1 MTQHNGK
8 NDAAEALETINKRT
22 GRNMPQAVATGAI
35 LIIVI
40 VGTLLLSPHAFAYLL
55 VAFMVMGIW
64 ELRVDFAIGGL
75 HISPIALWVCS
86 VGMLLSTF
94 YAPDH
99 VGALGGSLAAT
110 LLIVSFAAAF
120 NPFKGKRV
128 HTVVASKQASQAESG
143 PRPDSAQASSQSA
156 TEASLQGFT
165 GRLADICAS
174 LFAVLYIPL
183 LASFLVLLLVQP
195 SPQIKVLMAIFIPAI
210 GDTGGLIFGAS
221 MGKHKLSP
229 RISPK
234 KSYEGLLG
242 SILFCIVGAG
252 LFYGFG
258 FSDDFLAGGWWKP
271 IVFGTVIAITGTIG
285 DLCASMLKRDIG
297 IKDMGHLLKGHG
309 GILDR
314 VDSILISAPFAVA
327 LFALFGV

>member
-1 MTQHNGK
+1 MTQHNGRTE
-8 NDAAEALETINKRT
+8 AAEALETINKRT

-35 LIIVI
+35 LVIII
-40 VGTLLLSPHAFAYLL
+40 VGTLLLSPHAFVYLL

-75 HISPIALWVCS
+75 HISPIALWACS
-86 VGMLLSTF
+86 IGMLLSTF

-99 VGALGGSLAAT
+99 VGVLGATLAAT
-110 LLIVSFAAAF
+110 LLVVSFAAAF

-128 HTVVASKQASQAESG
+128 HTVVASKQATQTEPQPTRDLSQG
-143 PRPDSAQASSQSA
+143 
-156 TEASLQGFT
+156 LT

-210 GDTGGLIFGAS
+210 GDTGGLVFGAS
-221 MGKHKLSP
+221 LGRHKLSP

-258 FSDDFLAGGWWKP
+258 FSEDFLAGGWWKP
-271 IVFGTVIAITGTIG
+271 IVFGTVIAVTGTIG
-285 DLCASMLKRDIG
+285 DLCASLLKRDIG